1 MAVKKLSNDETA
13 YFCEQL
19 ALMLNAGMDIGDG
32 MEIIAGDIDEK
43 ALKAACAEVSESVKQ
58 GNTIFDSMSEC
69 GVFPEY
75 AIKMVKIGSVTGRLE
90 DVLNGLREYYE
101 ERANTMRMVRSAVLH
116 PLILLVM
123 MTVVMIVLIV
133 LVIPMFNSIFMQFD
147 SSVSEMV
154 SSTVTFAYNTG
165 IVIMIVLLV
174 LIAAVLA
181 VVLLTKIPAARRAL
195 SRFASVFPL
204 TRGFAL
210 KFARAK
216 AASALSI
223 MVSAGIST
231 DEALELA
238 EKLVDDTK
246 LGGELAKCHKRVID
260 GEPFAEIIGD
270 AGIFPALL
278 ARSLKIAYT
287 AGSFEQAWR
296 KISEKCSEET
306 TDAISTLLGF
316 VEPALIVVLVTMIGA
331 ILLTIMLPLMNIM
344 SVLG

>member
-1 MAVKKLSNDETA
+1 MAVKKLNNDETA

-19 ALMLNAGMDIGDG
+19 ALMLNSGMDIGDG
-32 MEIIAGDIDEK
+32 MEIIAGDIDER
-43 ALKAACAEVSESVKQ
+43 ALKAACAEISESVKQ
-58 GNTIFDSMSEC
+58 GNTIFDSMQAC

-75 AIKMVKIGSVTGRLE
+75 AVKMVKIGSVTGRLE
-90 DVLNGLREYYE
+90 DALNGLREYYE
-101 ERANTMRMVRSAVLH
+101 ERADTMRTVRSAVLH

-123 MTVVMIVLIV
+123 MTVVIIVLIV
-133 LVIPMFNSIFMQFD
+133 MVIPMFESIFMQFD
-147 SSVSEMV
+147 SSVGEMV
-154 SSTVTFAYNTG
+154 SSTVAFAYNAG
-165 IVIMIVLLV
+165 IVIMIVLLA

-181 VVLLTKIPAARRAL
+181 VVLLTKIPSARRAL
-195 SRFASVFPL
+195 SRFASVFPP
-204 TRGFAL
+204 TRGFVL

-246 LGGELAKCHKRVID
+246 LGGELAKCHKRVIE
-260 GEPFAEIIGD
+260 GEPFAEVIGD

-296 KISEKCSEET
+296 RISEKCGEE
-306 TDAISTLLGF
+306 AASAVSALLGF
-316 VEPALIVVLVTMIGA
+316 VEPALIVILVMMIGS
-331 ILLTIMLPLMNIM
+331 ILLTIMLPLMDIM